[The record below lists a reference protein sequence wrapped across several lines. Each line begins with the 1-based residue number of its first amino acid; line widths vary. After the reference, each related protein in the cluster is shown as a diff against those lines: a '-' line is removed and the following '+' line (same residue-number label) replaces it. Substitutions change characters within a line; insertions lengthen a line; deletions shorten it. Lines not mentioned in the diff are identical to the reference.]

1 MEEESSED
9 TQISEFTHGNEM
21 ILSNKNHHTLL
32 YSGRK
37 FESWEACENFI
48 IIRTY
53 ESNFTR
59 DTITKKISYPFVINT
74 SCPKLKNLEKYVIIN
89 KIVEQHNHSLDVSIV
104 EFEDSR
110 KFTDSMIEDIKFMT
124 VSSKLSNWF
133 DSQKEIDSR
142 WLIFRGWDEDNTL
155 TYLSWMTPY
164 QVENW
169 VKYSDCVINDV
180 THKTNCYGMALS
192 LIVGFNNNRKNLI
205 LAQGLLIDES
215 LDSHI
220 WMFNNIV
227 EATGIRPVVII
238 TNSDLAIATRN
249 LTSGII
255 N

>member
-9 TQISEFTHGNEM
+9 TQISEFTHDNCNNIGNEM

-53 ESNFTR
+53 ESNSTR

-124 VSSKLSNWF
+124 VSCKFGVTAQRKFLEWKYPTHPLY
-133 DSQKEIDSR
+133 SQE
-142 WLIFRGWDEDNTL
+142 LHNTI
-155 TYLSWMTPY
+155 
-164 QVENW
+164 QR
-169 VKYSDCVINDV
+169 
-180 THKTNCYGMALS
+180 
-192 LIVGFNNNRKNLI
+192 F
-205 LAQGLLIDES
+205 
-215 LDSHI
+215 
-220 WMFNNIV
+220 
-227 EATGIRPVVII
+227 
-238 TNSDLAIATRN
+238 
-249 LTSGII
+249 
-255 N
+255 